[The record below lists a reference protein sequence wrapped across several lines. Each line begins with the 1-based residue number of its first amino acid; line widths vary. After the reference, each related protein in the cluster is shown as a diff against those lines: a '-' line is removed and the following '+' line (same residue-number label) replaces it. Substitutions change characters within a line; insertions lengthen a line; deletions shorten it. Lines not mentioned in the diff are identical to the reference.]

1 MNYLPNKIRNLN
13 KIKNIVNVP
22 KYFYFNFIQY
32 KNNKK
37 KIFKII
43 SKNFDNYVIIRSA
56 FFLEDTNIS
65 NAGKYLSI
73 SNIKANNIKEIDLG
87 IRAVFDSYGKNKNNQ
102 FILIQEYI
110 KNADLVG
117 VIFTADP
124 KNGSPFVTV
133 NFNESRKTDL
143 ITSGKSNGKIIT
155 FFKDI
160 KKIKLNK
167 KTRTIKNL
175 INNLTKKLSNLFLDI
190 EFLIIN
196 NKIYILQVRKL
207 NTKHPK
213 KINFKKTLINLE
225 KKIIKMT
232 NETSHL
238 YGEQRYF
245 STMTDWNPAE
255 IIGLKPKTLAISL
268 YQNLITD
275 EIWSESRL
283 SLGYKNVTK
292 IPLLHSFLGTP
303 YIDLKTD
310 INSFLIDSLSEK
322 IQKKLIKFYFNEF
335 KKSPHHY
342 YDKIES
348 DLVINCISINPQ
360 KYKNILKN
368 SKLSKNEI
376 NIIIKEYT
384 KLTNQIIFKLDEN
397 VKKYQYGEQIF
408 NNLKKKK
415 NSIINKIF
423 LFHNLCKNF
432 GTLPFANIARMA
444 FIAIEFLN
452 SFVELKIISKQEKL
466 MFLENVKSISSDM
479 NRNLVKNKIV
489 FLKKYGHLRPNTYE
503 ISNPNYRK
511 NFKNYFNKITLIKKI
526 YKKFKLNQSHKTLI
540 NKFLKLNNF
549 KDINANQLLFFI
561 ENSIYQR
568 ESSKLFFTKIIDEIF
583 IQIKLLFKRIK
594 LNQKNIQHL
603 NFNKILDLYGNFS
616 YKDIFFELK
625 KDIEENKNNYN
636 FNQNFNLPNII
647 TNKND
652 IYFFEEQ
659 NASPTFI
666 TNKIVA
672 SKFIHLVKFS
682 QKFDLKNKIICIEN
696 ADPGYDFI
704 FNHKINALITAFGGP
719 NSHMSI
725 RCNEFGLPAAIGIGE
740 KKFHQ
745 LIKNNT
751 LYLNCEKKMLSGL

>member
-1 MNYLPNKIRNLN
+1 
-13 KIKNIVNVP
+13 
-22 KYFYFNFIQY
+22 
-32 KNNKK
+32 
-37 KIFKII
+37 
-43 SKNFDNYVIIRSA
+43 
-56 FFLEDTNIS
+56 
-65 NAGKYLSI
+65 
-73 SNIKANNIKEIDLG
+73 
-87 IRAVFDSYGKNKNNQ
+87 
-102 FILIQEYI
+102 
-110 KNADLVG
+110 
-117 VIFTADP
+117 
-124 KNGSPFVTV
+124 
-133 NFNESRKTDL
+133 
-143 ITSGKSNGKIIT
+143 
-155 FFKDI
+155 
-160 KKIKLNK
+160 
-167 KTRTIKNL
+167 
-175 INNLTKKLSNLFLDI
+175 
-190 EFLIIN
+190 
-196 NKIYILQVRKL
+196 
-207 NTKHPK
+207 
-213 KINFKKTLINLE
+213 
-225 KKIIKMT
+225 
-232 NETSHL
+232 
-238 YGEQRYF
+238 
-245 STMTDWNPAE
+245 
-255 IIGLKPKTLAISL
+255 
-268 YQNLITD
+268 
-275 EIWSESRL
+275 
-283 SLGYKNVTK
+283 
-292 IPLLHSFLGTP
+292 
-303 YIDLKTD
+303 
-310 INSFLIDSLSEK
+310 
-322 IQKKLIKFYFNEF
+322 
-335 KKSPHHY
+335 
-342 YDKIES
+342 
-348 DLVINCISINPQ
+348 
-360 KYKNILKN
+360 
-368 SKLSKNEI
+368 
-376 NIIIKEYT
+376 
-384 KLTNQIIFKLDEN
+384 
-397 VKKYQYGEQIF
+397 
-408 NNLKKKK
+408 
-415 NSIINKIF
+415 

>member
-1 MNYLPNKIRNLN
+1 MRNLPNKIRNLN
-13 KIKNIVNVP
+13 KIKKLVKVP
-22 KYFYFNFIQY
+22 NYFYFNFIEY
-32 KNNKK
+32 
-37 KIFKII
+37 
-43 SKNFDNYVIIRSA
+43 SKNKEQILKTITKKFKNYIIIRSA
-56 FFLEDTNIS
+56 SFLEDKNIS
-65 NAGKYLSI
+65 NAGKYLSVP
-73 SNIKANNIKEIDLG
+73 NIKSNNLKKIDQG
-87 IRAVFDSYGKNKNNQ
+87 ICAVFDSYEGGKNNQ

-110 KNADLVG
+110 KNADTVG

-124 KNGSPFVTV
+124 ANGSPFINI
-133 NFNESRKTDL
+133 NFNESRKTNL
-143 ITSGKSNGKIIT
+143 ITSGRSNGKIVT
-155 FFKDI
+155 FFKYI

-167 KTRTIKNL
+167 KTRIIKDV
-175 INNLTKKLSNLFLDI
+175 INKLKKKFANSFLDI
-190 EFLIIN
+190 EFLTIN
-196 NKIYILQVRKL
+196 NKFYIVQVRKL
-207 NTKHPK
+207 NVKHQK
-213 KINFKKTLINLE
+213 RIDFKKSLLNLE

-232 NETSHL
+232 SETSHL

-255 IIGLKPKTLAISL
+255 IIGLKPKTLAMSL
-268 YQNLITD
+268 YQNLITN

-322 IQKKLIKFYFNEF
+322 IQKKLIKFYFKEF

-348 DLVINCISINPQ
+348 DLVVNCISINPQ

-376 NIIIKEYT
+376 NVIIKEYT

-397 VKKYQYGEQIF
+397 IKKYQYGEKIF
-408 NNLKKKK
+408 NNFKKKK

-423 LFHNLCKNF
+423 LLHNICKNF

-444 FIAIEFLN
+444 FISVEFLN
-452 SFVELKIISKQEKL
+452 SFVELKIITKKEKL
-466 MFLENVKSISSDM
+466 AFLENVKSISFDM
-479 NRNLVKNKIV
+479 NRCLVKNKML
-489 FLKKYGHLRPNTYE
+489 FLNKYGHLRPNTYE
-503 ISNPNYRK
+503 ISNPNYRE

-526 YKKFKLNQSHKTLI
+526 HKKFKLNQSHKTLI

-549 KDINANQLLFFI
+549 KNINANQLLFFI

-583 IQIKLLFKRIK
+583 VQIKLLFKRIK
-594 LNQKNIQHL
+594 LNQKDIQHL
-603 NFNKILDLYGNFS
+603 NFNKILGLYENFS
-616 YKDIFFELK
+616 HKDIFFELK
-625 KDIEENKNNYN
+625 KDIEENKKIYN

-666 TNKIVA
+666 TNKIVT
-672 SKFIHLVKFS
+672 SKFIHLKKFS

-745 LIKNNT
+745 LIKKNT